1 MDLKIKSSG
10 IKPNRQSSPIFFTV
24 SQRQRW
30 LEAAQAIAQ
39 LLKLYLGDPDLVF
52 TESDFSCIWAIEQ
65 FGQSDFKGILTQLRH
80 ISSLEFWREFP
91 EFVEF
96 LFAECSLQSKT
107 LALFCSLYELHP
119 TMPEPIRRTIP
130 VN

>member
-1 MDLKIKSSG
+1 MEFKIKTSG
-10 IKPNRQSSPIFFTV
+10 INPNRNSSPIFSTV

-52 TESDFSCIWAIEQ
+52 TESDCSCIWAIEQ

-91 EFVEF
+91 EFVKF
-96 LFAECSLQSKT
+96 LFTECSLQSKT
-107 LALFCSLYELHP
+107 RTLFSSLYELHP
-119 TMPEPIRRTIP
+119 TIPEPIR
-130 VN
+130 